1 MLFDHGTDAV
11 ASFLISVQVTD
22 LLDLQEP
29 TYRIGVIFVYTM
41 LTFFSAM
48 WSQYGTGFFRLG
60 QINPVDEGLPGYALT
75 AILCIFLPEGFW
87 SRSDILGKNN
97 QLLLVILAVLL
108 VSIIYHMVKDIFK
121 QAVRPKDDILHVL
134 YLPASYTVGLFVVWL
149 FC

>member
-11 ASFLISVQVTD
+11 ASFMITVQVTD
-22 LLDLQEP
+22 LVDLQGSTE
-29 TYRIGVIFVYTM
+29 RIGVIFVYTM

-48 WSQYGTGFFRLG
+48 WAQYATGYFRLG
-60 QINPVDEGLPGYALT
+60 EINPVDEGLPGYALT

-87 SRSDILGKNN
+87 SRSDLIGQNN
-97 QLLLVILAVLL
+97 QLLLVVLAVLL

-121 QAVRPKDDILHVL
+121 QAVRPQDDILRVL
-134 YLPASYTVGLFVVWL
+134 YLPACYTIGLFTVWM